1 MAIRNVLDFVIL
13 CSRHPLCMCAA
24 LLVLWMILRR
34 RSGVAAVDHAASWS
48 RIRPALAIFAAIVCL
63 AFLATGLWYLNHDG
77 YASDV
82 EAMVSSVSWWVQTGG
97 PLYHAPDADPQ
108 YSVLYGPVV
117 YLATGLWL
125 DLLHPSIFAAKLG
138 ALLALY
144 ASVVLLYLT
153 LRRLVSGALAFGM
166 TAIALLLYWTGGTSA
181 MLVRPDPYILAAV
194 CLGLHAA
201 GASRRVPAVVGAA
214 LALGLAVN
222 LKVHAVLYL
231 LPVLTLLDERHGS
244 RATQAALV
252 LGGVAVVAPFALHD
266 GISLVNYL
274 SWILIGARHGLE
286 LDHLP
291 HLFTRALF
299 FAIPVLVLL
308 SAASRPADRP
318 WMRRQ
323 LVTAWAAGN
332 LAVIVLAM
340 KPGAGQVH
348 LLPMIPINLVF
359 AARLWPAEGMRGLL
373 FPERGASWRLGAVSS
388 FMVAA
393 VVAGSVSGYRS
404 ARLASS
410 RMENSTSI
418 SADIRGILAEHPGR
432 AIGMGYSGDGNYF
445 HLANLRP
452 LLTFSGNPLLIDA
465 VSLMDSRRA
474 HRQIPEA
481 TLAAFDAGVI
491 DLWLVP
497 RGRQPFRLAN
507 WYPPH
512 DDVFSD
518 EIRARFSF
526 HYRLEGHSEYF
537 DLWGWDQSAALDG
550 ALAQAGAG
558 AAVAALSES
567 PSGKR
572 LHD

>member
-1 MAIRNVLDFVIL
+1 MAIRACLDFVIL
-13 CSRHPLCMCAA
+13 CSRHPLCTCAV
-24 LLVLWMILRR
+24 LLFLWMILRR
-34 RSGVAAVDHAASWS
+34 RSDGSAADHTASWS
-48 RIRPALAIFAAIVCL
+48 RTRPALVFVAAIVFA
-63 AFLATGLWYLNHDG
+63 AFLSTGIWYLVHDG

-82 EAMVSSVSWWVQTGG
+82 EAMVTSVSWWVQTGG

-108 YSVLYGPVV
+108 YSVIYGPMV
-117 YLATGLWL
+117 YLATGFWL

-138 ALLALY
+138 SLLALCV
-144 ASVVLLYLT
+144 SVILLHLT
-153 LRRLVSGALAFGM
+153 IRRLVSGTLAFGM
-166 TAIALLLYWTGGTSA
+166 TAVALLLYWTAGTSA

-194 CLGLHAA
+194 CLGLYAA
-201 GASRRVPAVVGAA
+201 GSSRRVPAAAGAA

-244 RATQAALV
+244 RATLEALG
-252 LGGVAVVAPFALHD
+252 LGAVAVVAPFALHD
-266 GISLVNYL
+266 GVSLVNYL
-274 SWILIGARHGLE
+274 SWILIGTRHGLE
-286 LDHLP
+286 LDNLP
-291 HLFTRALF
+291 HLFSRALF

-308 SAASRPADRP
+308 SAPGRPANRP

-373 FPERGASWRLGAVSS
+373 FPDRGASWRLGAVTA
-388 FMVAA
+388 FMIAA
-393 VVAGSVSGYRS
+393 VVTGSVAGYRS
-404 ARLASS
+404 ARLADS
-410 RMENSTSI
+410 RMENSTAI
-418 SADIRGILAEHPGR
+418 SADIRGILAEHPDR
-432 AIGMGYSGDGNYF
+432 AIGMGYSGDSNYF

-481 TLAAFDAGVI
+481 TLAALDAGVI

-512 DDVFSD
+512 DDIFSD
-518 EIRARFSF
+518 EVRARFSI
-526 HYRLEGHSEYF
+526 HYRLEGHSRYF

-550 ALAQAGAG
+550 VLTQTPAGSSIAT
-558 AAVAALSES
+558 LLE
-567 PSGKR
+567 
-572 LHD
+572 

>member
-1 MAIRNVLDFVIL
+1 
-13 CSRHPLCMCAA
+13 
-24 LLVLWMILRR
+24 R
-34 RSGVAAVDHAASWS
+34 RSDGSAADHAASWS
-48 RIRPALAIFAAIVCL
+48 RIRPALVCVAAIVFA
-63 AFLATGLWYLNHDG
+63 AFLSTSLWYLNHDG

-82 EAMVSSVSWWVQTGG
+82 EAMVTSVSWWVQTGG

-108 YSVLYGPVV
+108 YSVLYGPMV
-117 YLATGLWL
+117 YLATGFWL

-138 ALLALY
+138 SLLALY
-144 ASVVLLYLT
+144 VSVILLHLT
-153 LRRLVSGALAFGM
+153 IRRLVSGTLAFGM
-166 TAIALLLYWTGGTSA
+166 TAVALLLYWTAGTA
-181 MLVRPDPYILAAV
+181 ALLVRPDPYILAAV
-194 CLGLHAA
+194 CLGLYAA
-201 GASRRVPAVVGAA
+201 GSSWRVPAVVGAA

-244 RATQAALV
+244 RATLAALG
-252 LGGVAVVAPFALHD
+252 LGAVAVVAPFALHD

-274 SWILIGARHGLE
+274 SWILIGTRHGLE
-286 LDHLP
+286 LDYLP
-291 HLFTRALF
+291 LLFTRALF

-308 SAASRPADRP
+308 STASRPANRP

-323 LVTAWAAGN
+323 LVTAWAAGT

-373 FPERGASWRLGAVSS
+373 FPDRGASWRLGAVAA
-388 FMVAA
+388 FMIAA

-404 ARLASS
+404 ARLAGS
-410 RMENSTSI
+410 RMENSTAI
-418 SADIRGILAEHPGR
+418 SADIRGILAEHPDR
-432 AIGMGYSGDGNYF
+432 AIGMGYSGDSNYY

-481 TLAAFDAGVI
+481 TLAALDAGVI

-497 RGRQPFRLAN
+497 RGRQPFRLAS

-518 EIRARFSF
+518 EVRARFSF
-526 HYRLEGHSEYF
+526 HYRLEGHSRYF

-550 ALAQAGAG
+550 VLVQAPAGAS
-558 AAVAALSES
+558 VAMQLE
-567 PSGKR
+567 
-572 LHD
+572 

>member
-1 MAIRNVLDFVIL
+1 MNIRAALDFVIL
-13 CSRHPLCMCAA
+13 CSRHPLCTCAV

-34 RSGVAAVDHAASWS
+34 RSEGSAADQGASWS
-48 RIRPALAIFAAIVCL
+48 RARPVLLILAAIVFA
-63 AFLATGLWYLNHDG
+63 AFLSTSIWYLLHDG

-82 EAMVSSVSWWVQTGG
+82 EAMVTSVSWWVQSGG
-97 PLYHAPDADPQ
+97 ALYHSPDADPQ
-108 YSVLYGPVV
+108 YSVLYGPMV
-117 YLATGLWL
+117 YLATGFWL
-125 DLLHPSIFAAKLG
+125 DLLHPSIIAAKVG
-138 ALLALY
+138 SLLALY
-144 ASVVLLYLT
+144 LSVILLYLT
-153 LRRLVSGALAFGM
+153 IRRLVSGTLAFGM
-166 TAIALLLYWTGGTSA
+166 TAVALLLYWTAGTSA

-194 CLGLHAA
+194 CLGLYAA
-201 GASRRVPAVVGAA
+201 GSSRRVPAVVGAA

-222 LKVHAVLYL
+222 LKIHAVLYL

-244 RATQAALV
+244 RATLAALG
-252 LGGVAVVAPFALHD
+252 LGAVGIVAPFALHD

-274 SWILIGARHGLE
+274 SWLFIGTRHGLE
-286 LDHLP
+286 LDYLP
-291 HLFTRALF
+291 HLFSRALF

-308 SAASRPADRP
+308 SAPGRPADRP

-323 LVTAWAAGN
+323 LVMAWAAGN
-332 LAVIVLAM
+332 LMVIVLAM

-373 FPERGASWRLGAVSS
+373 FPQRGASWRLGAVTV
-388 FMVAA
+388 FMIAA
-393 VVAGSVSGYRS
+393 VMTGSVSGYRS

-410 RMENSTSI
+410 RMENSTAI
-418 SADIRGILAEHPGR
+418 SADIRGILAEHPDR
-432 AIGMGYSGDGNYF
+432 AIGMGYSGDSNYF

-481 TLAAFDAGVI
+481 TLAALDAGVI

-518 EIRARFSF
+518 EVRARFSY
-526 HYRLEGHSEYF
+526 HYRLEGHSRYF

-550 ALAQAGAG
+550 VLVQAPAGSSLAT
-558 AAVAALSES
+558 LLE
-567 PSGKR
+567 
-572 LHD
+572 

>member
-1 MAIRNVLDFVIL
+1 MVMRAVLDFVIF
-13 CSRHPLCMCAA
+13 CSRHPLGTGAVLLA
-24 LLVLWMILRR
+24 LWLILRR
-34 RSGVAAVDHAASWS
+34 RTDGHAADHAAAWS
-48 RIRPALAIFAAIVCL
+48 RVRPALAVLAAIVCL

-108 YSVLYGPVV
+108 YSVLYGPMV
-117 YLATGLWL
+117 YLATGIFL

-138 ALLALY
+138 ALLALL
-144 ASVVLLYLT
+144 ASVSLLYLAI
-153 LRRLVSGALAFGM
+153 RRLVSGALAFGM
-166 TAIALLLYWTGGTSA
+166 TTVALLLYWTGGTSA
-181 MLVRPDPYILAAV
+181 MLVRPDPYILFAV
-194 CLGLHAA
+194 CLGLYAA
-201 GASRRVPAVVGAA
+201 GASRRAAAVVGAA

-244 RATQAALV
+244 RATQATLAL
-252 LGGVAVVAPFALHD
+252 GAAAVVAPFALHD
-266 GISLVNYL
+266 GISLINYL

-308 SAASRPADRP
+308 TARARPAHRP

-323 LVTAWAAGN
+323 LVLAWAAGN
-332 LAVIVLAM
+332 AAVIVLAM

-373 FPERGASWRLGAVSS
+373 FPERGASWRLGAVSA

-393 VVAGSVSGYRS
+393 LVAGSVAGYRS

-410 RMENSTSI
+410 RMENSSAI
-418 SADIRGILAEHPGR
+418 SDDIRGILAEHPDR
-432 AIGMGYSGDGNYF
+432 SIGMGYSGDGNYYY
-445 HLANLRP
+445 LANLRP

-474 HRQIPEA
+474 HREIPEA
-481 TLAAFDAGVI
+481 TLAALDAGVI

-518 EIRARFSF
+518 EVRARFST
-526 HYRLEGHSEYF
+526 HYRLEGHSQFF
-537 DLWGWDQSAALDG
+537 DLWGWDQSAVLDG
-550 ALAQAGAG
+550 VLARVDVGG
-558 AAVAALSES
+558 SVARSMMI
-567 PSGKR
+567 P
-572 LHD
+572 

>member
-1 MAIRNVLDFVIL
+1 MAIRAVLDFVIL
-13 CSRHPLCMCAA
+13 CSRHPLGTGAVLLA
-24 LLVLWMILRR
+24 LWLILRR
-34 RSGVAAVDHAASWS
+34 RSDGNAADHAAAWS
-48 RIRPALAIFAAIVCL
+48 RIRPALAGLAVIVCL
-63 AFLATGLWYLNHDG
+63 AFLTTSLWYLNHDG

-117 YLATGLWL
+117 YLATGLCL

-153 LRRLVSGALAFGM
+153 IRRLVSGALAFGM
-166 TAIALLLYWTGGTSA
+166 IAIALLLYWTGGTSA
-181 MLVRPDPYILAAV
+181 MLVRPDPYILFAV

-244 RATQAALV
+244 RATRAALA
-252 LGGVAVVAPFALHD
+252 LGAVAVVAPFALHD

-274 SWILIGARHGLE
+274 SWILIGAHHGLE
-286 LDHLP
+286 LDYLP

-308 SAASRPADRP
+308 SAPGRPAHRP

-323 LVTAWAAGN
+323 LVLAWAAGN
-332 LAVIVLAM
+332 AAVIVLAM

-359 AARLWPAEGMRGLL
+359 AARLWPAAGMRGLL
-373 FPERGASWRLGAVSS
+373 FPERAASWRLGAVSA
-388 FMVAA
+388 FLAA
-393 VVAGSVSGYRS
+393 ALVAGSVSGYRS

-410 RMENSTSI
+410 RMENSTAI
-418 SADIRGILAEHPGR
+418 SADIRGILAAHPDR

-474 HRQIPEA
+474 HREIPEA
-481 TLAAFDAGVI
+481 TLAALDAGVI

-518 EIRARFSF
+518 EVRARFSS
-526 HYRLEGHSEYF
+526 HYRLEGHSRYF

-550 ALAQAGAG
+550 VLAQADAG
-558 AAVAALSES
+558 SAVAALSERAT
-567 PSGKR
+567 GTG